1 MEEIIVLIHIIE
13 FLKRGD
19 TDYKYVYEKL
29 DKFPNVKEKYPNI
42 DWFFL
47 NDLAK
52 TSLEERK
59 KWADICA
66 KTVHIL

>member
-29 DKFPNVKEKYPNI
+29 DKFPNVKAKYTNI

-47 NDLAK
+47 NDLAE